1 MRAEWPQAA
10 TGCYDGLAILG
21 RSNTCRVVRQFVRR
35 LPADNRPGSHHV
47 KRVCEDCEEGGG
59 NDGHVRQQGSER
71 HYGHYWVEDLPLPPS
86 SRASP
91 GQGGL
96 NLLAIVSSEVYFAV
110 LPLLLIFH
118 YFPSFSSYSSQTKHV
133 FLLQCL
139 LILHLPNIL
148 ISVFIGLKSDHCLAS
163 L

>member
-1 MRAEWPQAA
+1 M
-10 TGCYDGLAILG
+10 
-21 RSNTCRVVRQFVRR
+21 VRQFVRR

-59 NDGHVRQQGSER
+59 NDGHVRQRRSER
-71 HYGHYWVEDLPLPPS
+71 HYGHYWVEINPLPSS

-96 NLLAIVSSEVYFAV
+96 ILLAIVSSEVYFVV
-110 LPLLLIFH
+110 LPLLLIF
-118 YFPSFSSYSSQTKHV
+118 
-133 FLLQCL
+133 
-139 LILHLPNIL
+139 LHMPNIL
-148 ISVFIGLKSDHCLAS
+148 ISVFIAPESDHCLAS

>member
-1 MRAEWPQAA
+1 MA
-10 TGCYDGLAILG
+10 TGRYRLLRRAGDLG
-21 RSNTCRVVRQFVRR
+21 RSNTCRVLRQFVRR

-47 KRVCEDCEEGGG
+47 NSVCEDCEEGGG

-71 HYGHYWVEDLPLPPS
+71 HYGHYWVEDLPLPPA

-118 YFPSFSSYSSQTKHV
+118 YFPSFSSNSSQTKHV

-139 LILHLPNIL
+139 LLLHLPNIL
-148 ISVFIGLKSDHCLAS
+148 ISVFIRLKSDHCLAS